1 MCRACRGN
9 TMRSRGGR
17 RDTVR
22 VRDLLMK
29 RGCFDCTDELKINPR
44 QPAANVRY
52 KNSTLNKQT
61 FFSIFEY
68 SPSVEGN
75 HQKSSADCRFW
86 AVFCQCLWYG
96 NRPAHTVEL
105 AVRTADSLLFC
116 CFVWAGAR
124 VPAEALVWT
133 AGPSDPSSLL
143 LNWF

>member
-1 MCRACRGN
+1 MRRARRGN
-9 TMRSRGGR
+9 AVRSRGGR
-17 RDTVR
+17 RDTAGVR
-22 VRDLLMK
+22 RLLMK
-29 RGCFDCTDELKINPR
+29 RGRFACADELKINRR
-44 QPAANVRY
+44 QPAATVTY
-52 KNSTLNKQT
+52 KKQS
-61 FFSIFEY
+61 FFSES

-75 HQKSSADCRFW
+75 LQKSSADRRFGQFFRQSW
-86 AVFCQCLWYG
+86 CYG

-105 AVRTADSLLFC
+105 AVRTADCLLFC